1 MPNYDARAVANF
13 LLDHADRCGHSLTQ
27 LALLKLI
34 YFSHGWYLSRFGAPL
49 VENEFE
55 AWENGPV
62 VRVVRNCFKDLK
74 DAPIRHRAEKLNI
87 YTGEVSIVWPDLSM
101 LDAEFVRAV
110 FDRYHVFSAWQLSA
124 MTHERGSPWDRLWNG
139 AGPVA
144 RVGLRIKNEEIKSHF
159 DALAHREMLS

>member
-13 LLDHADRCGHSLTQ
+13 LLDHADCCGLSLTQ

-34 YFSHGWYLSRFGAPL
+34 YFSHGWYLSCFGAPL
-49 VENEFE
+49 IENEFE

-62 VRVVRNCFKDLK
+62 VRVVRNCFKDVRG
-74 DAPIRHRAEKLNI
+74 APIRHRAEKLNI
-87 YTGEVSIVWPDLSM
+87 YTGELVTVRPDLTSE
-101 LDAEFVRAV
+101 DAEFVRAV
-110 FDRYHVFSAWQLSA
+110 FDRYHVYGAWQLSA
-124 MTHERGSPWDRLWNG
+124 MTHDHGSPWDRLWN
-139 AGPVA
+139 AKLPVA